1 MQLSYLPDGVWD
13 RGRSRINRREARYTA
28 QVVIEHFTKYPS
40 RSLGVVAM
48 NAQQREA
55 IEDAVAEAMQDH
67 PDLIPLMDPTCPEPY
82 FVKSLENVQG
92 DERDTMIIS
101 VGYGK
106 DPDGH
111 LSLNF
116 GPINTEGGWR
126 RLNVLVTRAKWQ
138 IVLVTSMRSHEL
150 SGVNPNNRGAVALRD
165 FIAYAERR
173 CELPQVAATPTFE
186 ETNDFED
193 GVAAAMRDRGLM
205 VDQQVGASKFRIDLA
220 IRDRRD
226 PSRYVLGIECDGAT
240 YHSFRTA
247 RDRDL
252 LRQQV
257 LEGMGWRI
265 HRVWSTEWFNDRNRA
280 IEAILT
286 SWQQA
291 EERPIEE
298 SIQAIPLLQPP
309 DEKVVASE
317 PVLTEQLSPPS
328 RRYLGGV
335 PYRKYQEAADRDLL
349 IRPRRKAEL
358 AATVTAIVET
368 EGPIHEDLL
377 HLRLKEI
384 CGIDRAGSNVQSNIT
399 DSIYLAIRNRTIE
412 RLQQDFL
419 GKPGQSITRFR
430 LGADDSERPI
440 QWIHRDEIA
449 LGLLF
454 LVEDQFGMSRSD
466 LPRAIG
472 RLFGLFRV
480 PTDVADYISDV
491 VNALVDRAT
500 LQEEGDRVYLSG

>member
-1 MQLSYLPDGVWD
+1 M
-13 RGRSRINRREARYTA
+13 
-28 QVVIEHFTKYPS
+28 
-40 RSLGVVAM
+40 
-48 NAQQREA
+48 
-55 IEDAVAEAMQDH
+55 
-67 PDLIPLMDPTCPEPY
+67 
-82 FVKSLENVQG
+82 
-92 DERDTMIIS
+92 
-101 VGYGK
+101 
-106 DPDGH
+106 
-111 LSLNF
+111 
-116 GPINTEGGWR
+116 
-126 RLNVLVTRAKWQ
+126 
-138 IVLVTSMRSHEL
+138 
-150 SGVNPNNRGAVALRD
+150 RD

-173 CELPQVAATPTFE
+173 CELPQQAAAPTFD

-193 GVAAAMRDRGLM
+193 GVATALRDRGLL

-226 PSRYVLGIECDGAT
+226 SSRYVLGIECDGAT
-240 YHSFRTA
+240 YHSSRTA

-286 SWQQA
+286 SLQQA
-291 EERPIEE
+291 EERPLEE
-298 SIQAIPLLQPP
+298 SIQAIPLPQPP
-309 DEKVVASE
+309 VEQGMPSDPA
-317 PVLTEQLSPPS
+317 LAEQLSPPS

-349 IRPRRKAEL
+349 IQPRRKAEL
-358 AATVTAIVET
+358 AATVTAIIEI

-377 HLRLKEI
+377 CMRLKEI
-384 CGIDRAGSNVQSNIT
+384 CGVDRAGSNIQSNVT
-399 DSIYLAIRNRTIE
+399 DAIYLAIRDQSIE
-412 RLQQDFL
+412 RRQRDFL

-430 LGADDSERPI
+430 LGDDDFERPI

-449 LGLLF
+449 LASLF

-472 RLFGLFRV
+472 RLFGLDRV
-480 PTDVADYISDV
+480 PAEVADYILDV
-491 VNALVDRAT
+491 INGLVDNGALR
-500 LQEEGDRVYLSG
+500 EEGGRVYLPI